1 MEDIIIEPLGGEHP
15 RGAFCC
21 KLKAI
26 DNFFI
31 KHSLDRHEA
40 YALRVFV
47 ARRPDDNT
55 PLGFYSLTTMTFQP
69 GMNEEADAKFG
80 RFDAIPSIYL
90 SMIARDQASQKGL
103 GDFLMINAFKRA
115 LEVREHIGVYAI
127 TLHAYNE
134 KVRANY
140 ERLGFQAFADDRKL
154 GEFPAMFIP
163 LSTVAAT
170 FDAA

>member
-1 MEDIIIEPLGGEHP
+1 MEDILIEPLSGEHP

-40 YALRVFV
+40 YGQRVFV
-47 ARRPDDNT
+47 ARRPDDKT
-55 PLGFYSLTTMTFQP
+55 PLGFYSLTTMTFRP
-69 GMNEEADAKFG
+69 GMNDEADDKFG

-90 SMIARDQASQKGL
+90 AMIARDQTAPKGL
-103 GDFLMINAFKRA
+103 GEFLMINAFKRA
-115 LEVREHIGVYAI
+115 LDVREQIGVYAI
-127 TLHAYNE
+127 TLHAFND
-134 KVRANY
+134 KVKENY
-140 ERLGFQAFADDRKL
+140 EKLGYQVFADERKL
-154 GEFPAMFIP
+154 GEYPAMFIP

-170 FDAA
+170 FEAA